1 MASRKGPDGRTIK
14 PAGGDDTA
22 ATRKVQRKSI
32 RDRIASADED
42 ADQVVTHI
50 AGAADA
56 DAGIDDDATALTGSG
71 FGAGSADSANTAST
85 APPPAEKEQTQTGP
99 TASGEATPAAGQ
111 VLTPRTISG
120 ASDSKGSDAGLA
132 AGLSDSDD
140 PDDENVTQV
149 YRPSRP
155 EPDMEDGENEES
167 TPDGTISD
175 PVVGWLVVVDGP
187 GRGAALPIGYGNNR
201 IGRAPTEQVCLDWG
215 DDQVSRENHAIITYD
230 GKHRK
235 FYVQQGGGRNLTHV
249 DDELVMV
256 PIEVKGGEAIQMG
269 QTRCRFVPFCGAE
282 FDWQDQ

>member
-1 MASRKGPDGRTIK
+1 LASRKGPDGRTIQ
-14 PAGGDDTA
+14 PADGDDTS

-32 RDRIASADED
+32 RDRIASVDED

-50 AGAADA
+50 AGSGADA
-56 DAGIDDDATALTGSG
+56 DVDDDATALTGSG
-71 FGAGSADSANTAST
+71 AMGAGNAGAAKTAST
-85 APPPAEKEQTQTGP
+85 APPPVEKEQTRSGP
-99 TASGEATPAAGQ
+99 TVSGEATPAAGQ
-111 VLTPRTISG
+111 VLTPRTLSG
-120 ASDSKGSDAGLA
+120 ASGPKGSGAGLA
-132 AGLSDSDD
+132 AGPEDD
-140 PDDENVTQV
+140 DGLGDENVTQV

-155 EPDMEDGENEES
+155 EPDMEDGDEEES

>member
-1 MASRKGPDGRTIK
+1 MASRKGPDGRTIQ
-14 PAGGDDTA
+14 PADGDDTT

-32 RDRIASADED
+32 RDRIASVDED

-50 AGAADA
+50 AGSGP

-71 FGAGSADSANTAST
+71 AVGAGRSETAKT
-85 APPPAEKEQTQTGP
+85 APKATPPPVAKEQTRSGP
-99 TASGEATPAAGQ
+99 KVGDEAKPAAGQ
-111 VLTPRTISG
+111 VLTPRTVSG
-120 ASDSKGSDAGLA
+120 ASNPGAGGAGLA
-132 AGLSDSDD
+132 DD
-140 PDDENVTQV
+140 DDVGDENVTQV

-155 EPDMEDGENEES
+155 EPDMEDGDEEEA

-201 IGRAPTEQVCLDWG
+201 IGRAPTEQICLDWG

>member
-1 MASRKGPDGRTIK
+1 MAPRKGPDGRTIK
-14 PAGGDDTA
+14 PADDDDTA

-32 RDRIASADED
+32 RDRIANAEED

-50 AGAADA
+50 AGSGGSPTPD
-56 DAGIDDDATALTGSG
+56 DDDATALTGTG
-71 FGAGSADSANTAST
+71 GAGLG
-85 APPPAEKEQTQTGP
+85 APPATPPTMPGP
-99 TASGEATPAAGQ
+99 TGSGSAPAGAAAGQ
-111 VLTPRTISG
+111 GGTREQTRSG
-120 ASDSKGSDAGLA
+120 PSQGRDGSPGKATGIADAAPVRGMTEP
-132 AGLSDSDD
+132 G
-140 PDDENVTQV
+140 DENVTQV

-155 EPDMEDGENEES
+155 DPILEDGESEGEE

-175 PVVGWLVVVDGP
+175 PVVGWLVVVEGP

-201 IGRAPTEQVCLDWG
+201 IGRAATEQICLDWG

-269 QTRCRFVPFCGAE
+269 QTKCRFVPFCGQD
-282 FDWQDQ
+282 FDWQDE

>member
-1 MASRKGPDGRTIK
+1 MASRKGPDGRTIQ
-14 PAGGDDTA
+14 PADGDDTA

-32 RDRIASADED
+32 RDRIASVDED

-50 AGAADA
+50 AGSGP
-56 DAGIDDDATALTGSG
+56 DAGVDDDATALTGSG
-71 FGAGSADSANTAST
+71 ALGAGDSETANTAST
-85 APPPAEKEQTQTGP
+85 APPPEKEQTRSGP
-99 TASGEATPAAGQ
+99 TVSGAAAPGTGQ
-111 VLTPRTISG
+111 VLTPRTVSG
-120 ASDSKGSDAGLA
+120 ASGPTGLGAGLA
-132 AGLSDSDD
+132 AGAASDD
-140 PDDENVTQV
+140 APDDENVTQV

-155 EPDMEDGENEES
+155 EPDMEDGDEEEA

-201 IGRAPTEQVCLDWG
+201 IGRAPTEQICLDWG